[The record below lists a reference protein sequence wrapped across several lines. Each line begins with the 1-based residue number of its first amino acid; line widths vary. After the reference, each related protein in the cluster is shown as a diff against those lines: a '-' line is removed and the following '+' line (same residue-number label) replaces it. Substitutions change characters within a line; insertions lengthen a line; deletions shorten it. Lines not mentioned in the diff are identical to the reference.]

1 MAIST
6 AAAILGAGALSAGV
20 GAYSASQAAQ
30 AQQNAADQSAALQ
43 REMFERQTAL
53 QEPFRQGGLSAQNQ
67 LLTLLGLRV
76 PTGEGAVAGL
86 SVDPNSPDFGSAAR
100 SFSMADFKADPGY
113 AFRMSEGMKALDRSA
128 AARGGLLSG
137 AALKGASR
145 FGQDLA
151 SGEYTNAFNR
161 YQTERSARINPL
173 LSLLGAGQTSANT
186 LTNAAGN
193 LGQGLGQAAVA
204 SGNAQASQYMNTS
217 NALTSALNQG
227 VNMYAQ
233 LPYLNAQTAYMN
245 KLAGIG

>member
-1 MAIST
+1 MAIGT
-6 AAAILGAGALSAGV
+6 AAAILGASALSAGV
-20 GAYSASQAAQ
+20 GAYSASQAAE
-30 AQQNAADQSAALQ
+30 AQQSAAEQSAAIQ
-43 REMFERQTAL
+43 REIFERQTQL
-53 QEPFRQGGLSAQNQ
+53 QEPFRQAGLSAQNQ
-67 LLTLLGLRV
+67 LLLLLGLA
-76 PTGEGAVAGL
+76 PQG
-86 SVDPNSPDFGSAAR
+86 VDGINVDKNAPEFGSAAR
-100 SFSMADFKADPGY
+100 SFSMADFQADPGY

-161 YQTERSARINPL
+161 YQTERSARLNPL

-193 LGQGLGQAAVA
+193 MGQGVAQAAVA

-233 LPYLNAQTAYMN
+233 MPYLNAQTAYMN

>member
-6 AAAILGAGALSAGV
+6 AAAIIGAGALSAGAGIY
-20 GAYSASQAAQ
+20 GASK
-30 AQQNAADQSAALQ
+30 AADAQTAAADKSAALQ
-43 REMFERQTAL
+43 REMFEKQTEL

-67 LLTLLGLRV
+67 LLTLLGLKV
-76 PTGEGAVAGL
+76 PTGEGAVPGL

-100 SFSMADFKADPGY
+100 SFSMADFQADPGY

-137 AALKGASR
+137 AALKGATR

-151 SGEYTNAFNR
+151 STEYTNAFNR
-161 YQTERSARINPL
+161 YQTERAARLNPL
-173 LSLLGAGQTSANT
+173 QSLLGAGQSSANT
-186 LTNAAGN
+186 LTNAAGA

-204 SGNAQASQYMNTS
+204 SGNAKASSYMNMS
-217 NALTSALNQG
+217 NSLTNALNQG

-233 LPYLNAQTAYMN
+233 MPYLNAQTAYMN